1 MSDGITLTIFLLPSH
16 QQISSFQ
23 LFTPSP
29 HQFLTNKKSLID
41 IVIDILQKKALKK
54 KESMILFDLLMK
66 RQDDLQRRSD

>member
-16 QQISSFQ
+16 QQI
-23 LFTPSP
+23 
-29 HQFLTNKKSLID
+29 LTNKKSLID